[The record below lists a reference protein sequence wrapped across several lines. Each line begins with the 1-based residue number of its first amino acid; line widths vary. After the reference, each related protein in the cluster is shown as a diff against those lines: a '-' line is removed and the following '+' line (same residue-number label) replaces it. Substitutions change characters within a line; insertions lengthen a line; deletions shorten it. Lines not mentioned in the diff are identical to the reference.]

1 MGMTPHV
8 WTPAPPEEAA
18 RMGDEDWPLLDEL
31 LAPMTTAVPDPDR
44 QERRAA
50 LQALIQAAFE

>member
-1 MGMTPHV
+1 MTPYV
-8 WTPAPPEEAA
+8 WTPAPPDEAA

-31 LAPMTTAVPDPDR
+31 LARVSTVLPDPDR

-50 LQALIQAAFE
+50 LQALINAAFGR